1 MRSWLVAVVA
11 GESEGGEARL
21 GGGTLLGQWSQSPD
35 PLVPSLLVAEVTVTV
50 AGHCRRGRVAVRNE
64 REVGGEK
71 GREEN

>member
-50 AGHCRRGRVAVRNE
+50 ASHCRRGRVACC
-64 REVGGEK
+64 
-71 GREEN
+71 EE